1 MNERQQAAQQA
12 RALAQRNSTA
22 VLSTLSKKLGGMPF
36 GSVSPVMLTDEG
48 HIVFYVSDIAQ
59 HARNLN
65 QDNRLSVTLYDSTD
79 KGDQNTQGRLTL
91 SGHARVIDNN
101 DLAER
106 YYQRFPSAEGYKKA
120 HDFKFWQLN
129 VEHIR
134 FIGGFG
140 EIFWLEPSEWLLPS
154 PEWNHNAA
162 LGMITHMN
170 EDHADAC
177 ALILQQQLS
186 HGSLVNHETLE
197 VGSVAMRSVYPDG
210 FHLSY
215 DERTFFV
222 PFEALASNGQ
232 QVRQQLVKMT
242 HQARAA

>member
-1 MNERQQAAQQA
+1 MNKRQQAAQQA

-59 HARNLN
+59 HARNLS
-65 QDNRLSVTLYDSTD
+65 QDSRLSVTLYDHAE

-91 SGHARVIDNN
+91 SGHGQVISDAE
-101 DLAER
+101 LAER
-106 YYQRFPSAEGYKKA
+106 YYQRFPSAQGYKKA
-120 HDFKFWQLN
+120 HDFKFWQLT

-140 EIFWLEPSEWLLPS
+140 EIFWLEPEEWLYPA
-154 PEWNHNAA
+154 PEWDHTAA
-162 LGMITHMN
+162 LSMINHMN

-177 ALILQQQLS
+177 ALILQQHLN
-186 HGSLVNHETLE
+186 GSTFEP
-197 VGSVAMRSVYPDG
+197 GSVTMHSIYPDG

-215 DERTFFV
+215 DEQVYFIA
-222 PFEALASNGQ
+222 FETVATDGK
-232 QVRQQLVKMT
+232 QVRQQLVELT
-242 HQARAA
+242 QRARAA